1 MAALQFFLSP
11 ASLEKYISIN
21 LPTIVEQ
28 TIDGWKLFYR
38 YFIKT
43 HSLVNGRRK
52 VSSAKIEF
60 FGDEEVSRIADFR
73 SVCVPIHAPSCLLV
87 RVHYSRIVF
96 LKILSWHWPFD
107 PYSRIQ

>member
-96 LKILSWHWPFD
+96 
-107 PYSRIQ
+107 